1 VVCVCERERER
12 EGTGWGTRIRSWM
25 GDELSLNM
33 SSNGWSLAGVAVA
46 PCPLQGSGSG
56 MVRGGKV

>member
-1 VVCVCERERER
+1 MCVYERER

-33 SSNGWSLAGVAVA
+33 SLNGWSLAGVAVA